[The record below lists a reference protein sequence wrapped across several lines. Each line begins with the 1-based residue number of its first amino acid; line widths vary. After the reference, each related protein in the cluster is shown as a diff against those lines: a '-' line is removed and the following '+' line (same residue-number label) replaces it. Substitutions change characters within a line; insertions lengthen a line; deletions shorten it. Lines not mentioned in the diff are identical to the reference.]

1 MIEQQGFE
9 EPAISERSR
18 DVDCGEFANLVRG
31 ISGGRRIRDL
41 DFFVSAIHRRMYWC
55 FPILSELQE
64 EQFCL

>member
-1 MIEQQGFE
+1 MIEQQEFE
-9 EPAISERSR
+9 KSAISERCRSL
-18 DVDCGEFANLVRG
+18 DCTEFANLVQG
-31 ISGGRRIRDL
+31 ICGGRRIRDL

>member
-1 MIEQQGFE
+1 MIDQQGFE
-9 EPAISERSR
+9 EPDISERSR
-18 DVDCGEFANLVRG
+18 DVDCGEFANLVQG